1 MTDLTALAQ
10 AVYRDTVAAVKGI
23 PSGYDTIARAATTAT
38 LRTLANHLGV
48 DGTLNGGDLQ
58 DLIDTLQDTR

>member
-1 MTDLTALAQ
+1 MTDLAVLAQ
-10 AVYRDTVAAVKGI
+10 AIGRETRLTVDASPIQAVGRDVAI
-23 PSGYDTIARAATTAT
+23 TT

-58 DLIDTLQDTR
+58 DLIDTLKDLR